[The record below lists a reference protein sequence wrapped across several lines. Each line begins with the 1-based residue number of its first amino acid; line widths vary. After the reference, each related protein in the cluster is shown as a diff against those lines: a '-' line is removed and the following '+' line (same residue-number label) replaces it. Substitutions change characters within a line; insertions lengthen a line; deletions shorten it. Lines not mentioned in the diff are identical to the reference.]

1 MLILSDLSSNRIQS
15 KSRYTG
21 FDRRP
26 SVASRRSV
34 VGIDVDEKRALL
46 SYVCLLGA
54 REKKEAAVHVHFLTY
69 LGLDGST
76 VSLDRE
82 QLVTSFNSPA
92 NKKVYVFL
100 LSTKYNE
107 A

>member
-1 MLILSDLSSNRIQS
+1 MTSLRIESSQSLATLDLIEDHL
-15 KSRYTG
+15 
-21 FDRRP
+21 
-26 SVASRRSV
+26 SRRV
-34 VGIDVDEKRALL
+34 VPSSGSTWTKNEHYYRTFAYSARAK
-46 SYVCLLGA
+46 
-54 REKKEAAVHVHFLTY
+54 KKEAAVHVHFLTY